1 MSKITYVSVLLSAIL
16 GTSVA
21 QAATAP
27 TQTFEVK
34 LTINESC
41 EFNSA
46 TDIDFGSLDRS
57 TDANKLR
64 TGTLTATCTI
74 GTPYKVVLDSQRKMT
89 HANDSTSFIN
99 YDLFQDAGTQKIW
112 GDTEDAALV
121 KTGTGG
127 VDSLTVHAKLKGN
140 TNVKAGVYT
149 DTVTAKI
156 LY

>member
-46 TDIDFGSLDRS
+46 TNIDFGSLDRS
-57 TDANKLR
+57 TDANKLA

-99 YDLFQDAGTQKIW
+99 YDLFQDPSTQTIW

-127 VDSLTVHAKLKGN
+127 VESLTVHAKLKGN

>member
-1 MSKITYVSVLLSAIL
+1 MSKITYVSVLLAAIL

-46 TDIDFGSLDRS
+46 TNIDFGSLDRS
-57 TDANKLR
+57 TDANKLA

-99 YDLFQDAGTQKIW
+99 YDLFQDPSTQTIW

-127 VDSLTVHAKLKGN
+127 VESLTVHAKLKGN

>member
-21 QAATAP
+21 QAAPAR

-46 TDIDFGSLDRS
+46 TDIDFESLDRS
-57 TDANKLR
+57 TDANKLKS
-64 TGTLTATCTI
+64 GTLTATCTI

-89 HANDSTSFIN
+89 HANDITSFIN
-99 YDLFQDAGTQKIW
+99 YDLFQDPSTQIIW

-127 VDSLTVHAKLKGN
+127 VDSLNVYAKLKGN

>member
-1 MSKITYVSVLLSAIL
+1 MSKITYVSVLLAAIL

-46 TDIDFGSLDRS
+46 TNIDFGSLDRS
-57 TDANKLR
+57 TDANKLA

-99 YDLFQDAGTQKIW
+99 YDLFQDPSTQTIW

>member
-1 MSKITYVSVLLSAIL
+1 MSKITYVSVLLSSIL
-16 GTSVA
+16 GASVV

-46 TDIDFGSLDRS
+46 TDIDFGTLDRS
-57 TDANKLR
+57 TDASKLQ
-64 TGTLTATCTI
+64 TGTLTATCTV
-74 GTPYKVVLDSQRKMT
+74 GTPYRVLLDSQRKMT
-89 HANDSTSFIN
+89 HANDSQTFIK
-99 YDLFQDAGTQKIW
+99 YDLYQDAGTQKIW
-112 GDTEDAALV
+112 GNTNDTALV
-121 KTGTGG
+121 KEGTGG
-127 VDSLTVHAKLKGN
+127 VDSITVFAKLDGN